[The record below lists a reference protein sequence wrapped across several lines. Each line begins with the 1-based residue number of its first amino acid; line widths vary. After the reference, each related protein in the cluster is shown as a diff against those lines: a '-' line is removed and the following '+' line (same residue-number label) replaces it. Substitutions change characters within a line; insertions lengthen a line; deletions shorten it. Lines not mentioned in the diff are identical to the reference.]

1 MSHYLETFMYS
12 TIMSIIA
19 MTMLYLGLSQVE
31 GGYLYIALTAVGGF
45 YLGHALTEALN
56 NP

>member
-1 MSHYLETFMYS
+1 MYS
-12 TIMSIIA
+12 AIMSIIA
-19 MTMLYLGLSQVE
+19 VTMLYLGVSQVE
-31 GGYLYIALTAVGGF
+31 GGLLYIALTITGGI

>member
-1 MSHYLETFMYS
+1 MYS

-31 GGYLYIALTAVGGF
+31 GGYLYIALTVVGGF
-45 YLGHALTEALN
+45 YLGHAVTEALN

>member
-1 MSHYLETFMYS
+1 MYS

-19 MTMLYLGLSQVE
+19 VTMLYLGVSQVE
-31 GGYLYIALTAVGGF
+31 GGLLYIALIAVGGV